1 MGACE
6 YETLSHGS
14 TVGDAMFAAVG
25 EAQWEHGHGGYTGT
39 IAEKGDWVEFDL
51 PPRVTAAKVL
61 HLLYVATHPAAAA
74 ERQRYRAEYGFK
86 ATAASR
92 KKDRTERRAWDGLVA
107 IFGEREALRLL
118 ELFNDKWGPAV
129 ALPVRGKA
137 LADYKQRNGIKRMPR
152 GGGVW
157 LFCGYA
163 SC

>member
-1 MGACE
+1 MGACG

-61 HLLYVATHPAAAA
+61 HLLYVATYPAT
-74 ERQRYRAEYGFK
+74 
-86 ATAASR
+86 TAASR
-92 KKDRTERRAWDGLVA
+92 KQDRTERRAWDGLVA